1 MTEASQPAAGPRA
14 RARNPVVQA
23 GWKLSLAFVL
33 LIALFVGAGFFLPG
47 TWSAEAT
54 RTVAAPPD
62 SVFALLGSP
71 RRWDEWTP
79 WPEIEFNYEGPAQGA
94 GAKRSWDAPQIG
106 AGSFTITAAERPSHV
121 EYVVALAGEAQATR
135 GSFRIEAV
143 DGGTRVTWREEGD
156 YGSNPVMGW
165 AALSMKRRHSSE
177 LAARLDAL
185 AERATN
191 GTADGASPR

>member
-1 MTEASQPAAGPRA
+1 MTEASRPAAHPPA
-14 RARNPVVQA
+14 RPRNPVVQA

-33 LIALFVGAGFFLPG
+33 LIVLFVGAGFFLPG

-54 RTVAAPPD
+54 RTVSASPD
-62 SVFALLGSP
+62 SVFALVGSP

-79 WPEIEFNYEGPAQGA
+79 WPEIEFEYEGPAQGA

-106 AGSFTITAAERPSHV
+106 AGSFTITRAEPPSHV
-121 EYVVALAGEAQATR
+121 EYEVALAGEARVTR
-135 GSFRIEAV
+135 GSFRLQPAE
-143 DGGTRVTWREEGD
+143 GGTQVTWREEGD

-165 AALSMKRRHSSE
+165 AALSMKRRHSGE

-185 AERATN
+185 AERATK
-191 GTADGASPR
+191 GTADGTGPR